1 MGMRAENLR
10 AFRTDRPAA
19 KCGSFGGTRNDADVP
34 GHTLILRKI
43 VSVTVRELA
52 ESTGLKGRG
61 TVAVRKVSRYWFR
74 RNCGFRM
81 PPDIE
86 RLAPVAMFL
95 VLFAVG

>member
-52 ESTGLKGRG
+52 DLQGSKAAPQSRCARFPGIGFVGIAVSGCLRISKG
-61 TVAVRKVSRYWFR
+61 
-74 RNCGFRM
+74 
-81 PPDIE
+81 
-86 RLAPVAMFL
+86 
-95 VLFAVG
+95 